1 MNFLINNNL
10 PPAIARALNEL
21 TKSEGHSVVSLRERF
36 PANSADIDW
45 VTHLKKEGG
54 WAVVSQDKFSKGDAE
69 RRAFRECGMPIFCL
83 ARQWGK
89 MTYWNKAENLV
100 RWWPSITEQALLIE
114 GAAAFRVPWA
124 FSAARKFQQ
133 LHI

>member
-1 MNFLINNNL
+1 
-10 PPAIARALNEL
+10 
-21 TKSEGHSVVSLRERF
+21 
-36 PANSADIDW
+36 
-45 VTHLKKEGG
+45 
-54 WAVVSQDKFSKGDAE
+54 
-69 RRAFRECGMPIFCL
+69 MPIFCL

-114 GAAAFRVPWA
+114 GGAAFRVPWA
-124 FSAARKFQQ
+124 FSAARKFQL